1 MNEPII
7 DPAPL
12 EAIRSL
18 EAAGSEG
25 LLGTIIG
32 LFLEQSVEL
41 GGKITDAVSAS
52 DASSLREAAHSL
64 KSSSANVG
72 AMRVSSLCYDLEMAG
87 REGTIDRAA
96 PLVDRLALAVGE
108 ANAALKEISGAT
120 A

>member
-1 MNEPII
+1 MNEPVI

-18 EAAGSEG
+18 EVAGSEG

-41 GGKITDAVSAS
+41 GGRISEAVTAS
-52 DASSLREAAHSL
+52 DASGLCEAAHSL

-72 AMRVSSLCYDLEMAG
+72 AMRVSALCYDLEQAG
-87 REGTIDRAA
+87 RDGSIEIAV
-96 PLVDRLALAVGE
+96 PLADRLTLAVGE
-108 ANAALKEISGAT
+108 ANAALKEISGA
-120 A
+120 AA